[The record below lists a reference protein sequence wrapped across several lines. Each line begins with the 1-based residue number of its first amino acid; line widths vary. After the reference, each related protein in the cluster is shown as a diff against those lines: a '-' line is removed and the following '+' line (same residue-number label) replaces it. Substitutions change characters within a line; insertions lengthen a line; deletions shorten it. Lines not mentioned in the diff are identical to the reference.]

1 MSALRMWLR
10 VLAIVFAVALIAA
23 ACGDDDDGAA
33 ETTDEADAGEDIEAE
48 TPEEETPEEEAEEP
62 EAEEGQAEAPEEEAE
77 AEPESSDAAPLSV
90 ALLIGGPRN
99 DGGFYQAMVDGLE
112 GAAAAD
118 GAMEVTVIEQ
128 IAEGG
133 DAALEAAVENAASS
147 GDFDLIVAHGFD
159 LVPGVA
165 RYAPDYPEQAFAA
178 SLPIEGADNVG
189 VYLSAF
195 HETGYNAGFLAAQ
208 GTKGGKVAF
217 MGGPGLDFEL
227 QAEHGFRQAIEQ
239 YAPGTE
245 VEVVYTGTFEDPQLA
260 QETATQLFADGVD
273 SLWNQQAAGQGGVY
287 QACAEAGAA
296 EGTVACFGNS
306 PYSVD
311 VSADV
316 VLASTQTSYDI
327 LVPIWAERLRSG
339 TWGPD
344 IDLLNIANGG
354 TSVTEATA
362 AGEALLPDLSTAIA
376 DFKAGAADIV
386 VEPLGQ

>member
-1 MSALRMWLR
+1 MEVSMSALRMWLR
-10 VLAIVFAVALIAA
+10 VLAVVFAVALIAA

-33 ETTDEADAGEDIEAE
+33 ETTDEADAGEAIEA
-48 TPEEETPEEEAEEP
+48 ETPEEEAEEP
-62 EAEEGQAEAPEEEAE
+62 AAEEAEAEAPEEEAE

-165 RYAPDYPEQAFAA
+165 RYAPDYPDQAFAA

-245 VEVVYTGTFEDPQLA
+245 VEVVYTGSFEDPQLA

-311 VSADV
+311 VAADV

-339 TWGPD
+339 SWGPE

-354 TSVTEATA
+354 TSVTEATP

-386 VEPLGQ
+386 VEPLPQ